1 VKPRTFGFLAVA
13 AASLSAC
20 IIIETD
26 DSDRGS
32 FHVLTQFGVPHLQSV
47 SIGQGVVTVGIPG
60 SCATT
65 QNVEAKVDKDG
76 RREYEIGVD
85 YTDQDFCNEDSPG
98 LAQLSWTY
106 DELGIPH
113 DSTVRVLNK
122 IAR

>member
-1 VKPRTFGFLAVA
+1 VKPRTFAFLAIA

-20 IIIETD
+20 INIDADESERAT
-26 DSDRGS
+26 
-32 FHVLTQFGVPHLQSV
+32 FHVLTQFGLPHLQSA
-47 SIGQGVVTVGIPG
+47 SIGQGAVTVEIPG
-60 SCATT
+60 ACATK
-65 QNVEAKVDKDG
+65 QNVEAEVDKDG
-76 RREYEIGVD
+76 RRQYEIGVD

-113 DSTVRVLNK
+113 ESIVRVLNK